1 MLKIPGPTGIISI
14 KADVKGVV
22 YCTECLFESVAASV
36 PDDADHSESSSHP
49 PTKQRISPDSTT
61 LTKTVRLGDDPEK
74 TVTVGAELGEK

>member
-22 YCTECLFESVAASV
+22 YCAKRLFEMVAASS
-36 PDDADHSESSSHP
+36 PDDADRPESSSRP
-49 PTKQRISPDSTT
+49 STKQRISPDSTA

-74 TVTVGAELGEK
+74 TVTIGEELGEK